1 MNDARLRALPA
12 VEPLVER
19 AVRALG
25 DDPAAPARPLVVE
38 AARDVLARERDAL
51 SRDPAREPEADDERL
66 ARIVAG
72 ARERARPRQE
82 RVINATG
89 VVLHTNLGRAPLS
102 GAARRALGEAA
113 AGYLAL
119 EYDVP
124 AGKRSERALG
134 VEAWL
139 TRLTGAEAALVVN
152 NGAAALLLAV
162 WSLAQ
167 GRQVIV
173 SRGELIEI
181 GGSFRLP
188 EILERAGAT
197 LVEVGTTNRTR
208 IDDFRRALGADSALL
223 LRVHPSN
230 FRLVGFHERPS
241 REEMAGL
248 AREANLPFVE
258 DVGSGA
264 LVPTEDFGLE
274 HEPTVS
280 ESLTGGADL
289 VTFSG
294 DKLLGGPQAGL
305 IVGRSAWIGRLKRD
319 PLARALRVDKLTVAA
334 LEATLAAYVDP
345 ARARHELPA
354 LALLDASAGA
364 LAECAARLAQAIRA
378 ALDGAAGGASPAA
391 RGIAV
396 DVVPE
401 ASEVGGGALPG
412 AVLPTS
418 AVALAGPG
426 LSAAALER
434 RLRLGR
440 PPIVARIRDDRVLLD
455 ARTLLF
461 EDPAEVARLVRDAV
475 IGAAP

>member
-1 MNDARLRALPA
+1 M
-12 VEPLVER
+12 
-19 AVRALG
+19 
-25 DDPAAPARPLVVE
+25 AA
-38 AARDVLARERDAL
+38 
-51 SRDPAREPEADDERL
+51 
-66 ARIVAG
+66 
-72 ARERARPRQE
+72 
-82 RVINATG
+82 
-89 VVLHTNLGRAPLS
+89 
-102 GAARRALGEAA
+102 
-113 AGYLAL
+113 
-119 EYDVP
+119 
-124 AGKRSERALG
+124 
-134 VEAWL
+134 
-139 TRLTGAEAALVVN
+139 
-152 NGAAALLLAV
+152 
-162 WSLAQ
+162 
-167 GRQVIV
+167 
-173 SRGELIEI
+173 
-181 GGSFRLP
+181 
-188 EILERAGAT
+188 
-197 LVEVGTTNRTR
+197 
-208 IDDFRRALGADSALL
+208 
-223 LRVHPSN
+223 
-230 FRLVGFHERPS
+230 
-241 REEMAGL
+241 L
-248 AREANLPFVE
+248 AREAKLPLVE

>member
-25 DDPAAPARPLVVE
+25 DDPAAPARLLVVE